1 MIDTIW
7 TIILAAGIPSA
18 VVGIL
23 IGRLNRRIAKS
34 DAAREAKE
42 EARLKHEVMII
53 RLIMASIALS
63 EATAE
68 AVQRIPDAHCN
79 GDMTAA
85 LEQAKKIKAEYRDFE
100 REQMIRSIG
109 G

>member
-1 MIDTIW
+1 MMQTLW
-7 TIILAAGIPSA
+7 TIVLAAGIPSA

-23 IGRLNRRIAKS
+23 MSRLTRRIAKS
-34 DAAREAKE
+34 DAARDAKE
-42 EARLKHEVMII
+42 DARLRHEVMTI
-53 RLIMASIALS
+53 RLIMASISLS

-79 GDMTAA
+79 GDMATA
-85 LEQAKKIKAEYRDFE
+85 LEQARAAKNEYREFE
-100 REQMIRSIG
+100 REQTIKAIG